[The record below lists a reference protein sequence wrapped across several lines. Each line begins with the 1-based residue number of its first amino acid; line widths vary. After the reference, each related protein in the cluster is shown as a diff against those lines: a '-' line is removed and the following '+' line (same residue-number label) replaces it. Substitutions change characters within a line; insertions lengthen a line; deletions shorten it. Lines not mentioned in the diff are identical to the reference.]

1 MSNIAVPESW
11 GIGSN
16 GDAVLNN
23 KKALLGRLFL
33 YGEPPPLC
41 GGFQKAYSFA
51 HVSKT
56 PFDLLKSLAVW
67 QLRVNKSKGGHDG

>member
-23 KKALLGRLFL
+23 KKALLGGLFYYVVL
-33 YGEPPPLC
+33 
-41 GGFQKAYSFA
+41 
-51 HVSKT
+51 
-56 PFDLLKSLAVW
+56 
-67 QLRVNKSKGGHDG
+67 

>member
-1 MSNIAVPESW
+1 MIKQHKAPFT
-11 GIGSN
+11 GS
-16 GDAVLNN
+16 
-23 KKALLGRLFL
+23 LFL
-33 YGEPPPLC
+33 YEENPPLG

>member
-1 MSNIAVPESW
+1 MLKIA
-11 GIGSN
+11 
-16 GDAVLNN
+16 
-23 KKALLGRLFL
+23 LFL
-33 YGEPPPLC
+33 YGENPPLG

>member
-1 MSNIAVPESW
+1 MPESVMNF
-11 GIGSN
+11 SR
-16 GDAVLNN
+16 
-23 KKALLGRLFL
+23 KALRSCSVSAGAVFSFDLKTAFL
-33 YGEPPPLC
+33 YGAPPLG